1 MRTRRGSGRLTQ
13 LFERLRDCH
22 GLRVDEGEEED
33 VGSLLLVGKEA
44 GLPVSRALEPALRS

>member
-13 LFERLRDCH
+13 LFERLRDRH